1 MHKPK
6 FTFTA
11 LAVFALSFVFLPNL
25 SAQTKTGAKPG
36 KSSHAKMAD
45 SSPAAKEKTPN
56 GKTLEFKQNKIYEF
70 AALWVKPGKE
80 KQLGEY
86 FNQAFPIA
94 MKYGVRP
101 VINFNP
107 ESSYAGDFKPV
118 MFFVNEWPSLEAFN
132 QFINDP
138 QEKKLIPQRDE
149 ALERLAVTHAQVQ
162 QPATVTLKNGG
173 LVEFAAMWIK
183 PGKQEQLNRYYG
195 QAFPIAVKYGVRRLA
210 GFVPVNVYRGDLN
223 PQVIGLNQWPSP
235 EAFQRFIKDADLQK
249 LLPARDEV
257 LSRLVVNHN
266 RVSFEEGAH

>member
-1 MHKPK
+1 MHKPN
-6 FTFTA
+6 FIFTA

-56 GKTLEFKQNKIYEF
+56 GKMIEFKQDKVYEF
-70 AALWVKPGKE
+70 AALWVKPSKE
-80 KQLGEY
+80 KQLAEY

-94 MKYGVRP
+94 MQHGVRP
-101 VINFNP
+101 VINFTP